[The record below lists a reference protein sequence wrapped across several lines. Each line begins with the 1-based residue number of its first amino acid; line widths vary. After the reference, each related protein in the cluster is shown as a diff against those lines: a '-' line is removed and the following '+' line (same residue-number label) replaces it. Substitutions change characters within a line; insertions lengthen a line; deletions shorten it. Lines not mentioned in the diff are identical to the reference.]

1 MVVRMKPVEAIEREM
16 EDLWKVYEET
26 NALKTV
32 MWQSLN
38 RINKKLKRPYR
49 ELVDELV
56 DMRNYVG
63 MAIDDEGISVCP
75 NELIRWIDEILAK
88 VGDV

>member
-1 MVVRMKPVEAIEREM
+1 MMHPIPYEAIGREM

-26 NALKTV
+26 CALKTL
-32 MWQSLN
+32 MWESLH
-38 RINKKLKRPYR
+38 RINKKLKRPYT

-56 DMRNYVG
+56 DMRNYIGKANDDVG
-63 MAIDDEGISVCP
+63 VFVCP